1 MRFNLFGGAHLF
13 TVAKESKIYVHLTT
27 LTARNKI
34 QKHGAG
40 LFKKNGV
47 GGGYQT
53 TGELILPA
61 GTEIEILG
69 YVMPYYEPGSSCTFK
84 LKMNFN
90 NTGTKLGT
98 FYLYTNIPSLESIE
112 IEPHQQ

>member
-1 MRFNLFGGAHLF
+1 MRFNLFEGKRLF
-13 TVAKESKIYVHLTT
+13 TVVKDSKIYVHLTT

-34 QKHGAG
+34 QKHGVG
-40 LFKKNGV
+40 LFKRNGA
-47 GGGYQT
+47 GGAGYQT
-53 TGELILPA
+53 VGELTLPA

-69 YVMPYYEPGSSCTFK
+69 YVMPYYEPGSSCSFK
-84 LKMNFN
+84 LKLNFH

-112 IEPHQQ
+112 LEPTP